1 MWNDLVR
8 KDTFPKAFGIAMLL
22 FVLALTAL
30 GCGSDQRE
38 KNASDSPEKTEMPA
52 RDINA
57 VLADHDDDLLKLA
70 SVVGVAVGELDN
82 HTPCL
87 LIMLSEDNMTTR
99 AKIPATL
106 EGHPTKIVISGEI
119 KPL

>member
-1 MWNDLVR
+1 MIALVI
-8 KDTFPKAFGIAMLL
+8 GLS
-22 FVLALTAL
+22 VY
-30 GCGSDQRE
+30 GCSSDQPV
-38 KNASDSPEKTEMPA
+38 KKVSDSLEKSDVPA

-57 VLADHDDDLLKLA
+57 VLADHDDDLLKLT
-70 SVVGVAVGELDN
+70 SVVGVAVGELDD

-87 LIMLSEDNMTTR
+87 LIMLSEENPATR
-99 AKIPATL
+99 AKIPDII

>member
-1 MWNDLVR
+1 MWNTVLR
-8 KDTFPKAFGIAMLL
+8 KDSFPTAASLAMIALVIGL
-22 FVLALTAL
+22 SVY

-38 KNASDSPEKTEMPA
+38 KNVIDTPEKIEVPV

-57 VLADHDDDLLKLA
+57 VLADNDDDLLKLS
-70 SVVGVAVGELDN
+70 SVVGVAVGELDD
-82 HTPCL
+82 HTLCF
-87 LIMLSEDNMTTR
+87 LIMLSEDNPATR
-99 AKIPATL
+99 AKIPDSI

>member
-1 MWNDLVR
+1 MLV
-8 KDTFPKAFGIAMLL
+8 FMIG
-22 FVLALTAL
+22 LAVH
-30 GCGSDQRE
+30 GCGTDQSE
-38 KNASDSPEKTEMPA
+38 KKASDSPEKIEVPA

-57 VLADHDDDLLKLA
+57 VLADHDDDLLKLT
-70 SVVGVAVGELDN
+70 SVVGVAVGELDD

-87 LIMLSEDNMTTR
+87 LIMLSEENPATR
-99 AKIPATL
+99 AKIPDII